1 MSHRTWFE
9 TTIRVSALLVLYAAA
24 RAQQEPVTAEQVISK
39 YMEAVGADR
48 FSTITTFVESGEIN
62 GNLANFWQGY
72 RSPWQSQN
80 KQRGTFESYFK
91 SPNLRFNS
99 TVTEQNAVIALRGCD
114 GRVAWYIDPYLHRT
128 EFTPKAGNEGECE
141 QGFKAPL
148 SRLREPSTKLR
159 LLKKKEIEGRMA
171 WEIKVDLPKLEG
183 TGDYYFDTET
193 FLLVRFQRLGTS
205 VTYSDY
211 RDVGGIKLPF
221 SVIQEFMNSKLI
233 TTLREV
239 KINVPIDDAR
249 FAEPTVIDGKIAWN
263 IPSVKESDAKA
274 ANVAPPTSLSPN
286 TEVSPPELADKS
298 KAARVVEV
306 NFPNYTSCPLPELE
320 LAVPDL
326 KGLEASANQ
335 DQLAILLEKVGA
347 KTLDIA
353 RNTPNLI
360 SRERVIDSSL
370 GTSEARRD
378 YDYLIL
384 PRNEGNMVSL
394 DEFRLDLKTGDK
406 FQTEEVINKGSSFWN
421 DLERASNKIAASKG
435 GRPPF
440 SQGFATLWVN
450 FYPSNRSKT
459 TYRYLGEQK
468 KGGHRTLVLAFAQ
481 KPESIS
487 LPAVFQYQGKTAPM
501 FLQGI
506 AWIDPSD
513 FRILHLRTDLL
524 SPVAEISLHRLTAD
538 IQFALTRIEQVP
550 TPLQLP
556 REVTVTATLGESTTR
571 EVHEYSEYR
580 LFRATS
586 RVVPMP

>member
-1 MSHRTWFE
+1 VSYRTWFQ
-9 TTIRVSALLVLYAAA
+9 TTIRLSVLFFLNTAVS
-24 RAQQEPVTAEQVISK
+24 AQQEPVTAEQVISK
-39 YMEAVGADR
+39 YIEAVGADR

-91 SPNLRFNS
+91 SPNLRFHS
-99 TVTEQNAVIALRGCD
+99 TVTEKNEVIALRGCD
-114 GRVAWYIDPYLHRT
+114 GRVAWYIDPYLQRT
-128 EFTPKAGNEGECE
+128 ELTPKAGSEGECE
-141 QGFKAPL
+141 AGFRAPL
-148 SRLREPSTKLR
+148 SGLREPSAKLR

-171 WEIKVDLPKLEG
+171 WEIKVEFPKAEG
-183 TGDYYFDTET
+183 TGNYYFDAET

-205 VTYSDY
+205 VIYSDY

-221 SVIQEFMNSKLI
+221 SVIQEFTNSKLI

-249 FAEPTVIDGKIAWN
+249 FAEPKVIDGKIAWN
-263 IPSVKESDAKA
+263 TPSAKKA
-274 ANVAPPTSLSPN
+274 EAKSASVAPASSLSPN
-286 TEVSPPELADKS
+286 SEVSRPELAGKS
-298 KAARVVEV
+298 GTTRVVEV
-306 NFPNYTSCPLPELE
+306 NFPNYTSCPMPELE
-320 LAVPDL
+320 SAVPDL
-326 KGLEASANQ
+326 KGLKTSANQ
-335 DQLAILLEKVGA
+335 DPLAVLLEKVGA
-347 KTLDIA
+347 KTLEVA

-384 PRNEGNMVSL
+384 ARYDGKMVSL

-406 FQTEEVINKGSSFWN
+406 FQTEEVINKGSLFWN
-421 DLERASNKIAASKG
+421 DLERASNEIAVAKG
-435 GRPPF
+435 RRPPF
-440 SQGFATLWVN
+440 SQGFATSWVN

-468 KGGHRTLVLAFAQ
+468 KDGHRTLVLAFAQ
-481 KPESIS
+481 KPELVA

-524 SPVAEISLHRLTAD
+524 SPIAEISLHRLTAD

-571 EVHEYSEYR
+571 EVHQYSEYR

-586 RVVPMP
+586 RVVPIP